1 MVGETAHRLPLEANG
16 TGQHLDSRAKLLSSI
31 VRLTEIIEAETAAL
45 KKYELDRLNSF
56 TRSKSQALLE
66 FTRME
71 QDANSHISSADVK
84 SAMDY
89 LRHRLVENFA
99 QLKLHM
105 RAAQEISEMLTSVAL
120 DESSDGTYSSRDMKR
135 AYSEW

>member
-1 MVGETAHRLPLEANG
+1 MVVAPPHSFAPMPGSSGQLPD
-16 TGQHLDSRAKLLSSI
+16 DSDKLLGSI
-31 VRLTEIIEAETAAL
+31 QRLTEIIESETAAL
-45 KKYELDRLNSF
+45 RNYELDRLNTF

-66 FTRME
+66 FTRLENGAQMLGASDDVRTAME
-71 QDANSHISSADVK
+71 V
-84 SAMDY
+84 
-89 LRHRLVENFA
+89 LRERLVENFA

-120 DESSDGTYSSRDMKR
+120 DESSDGTYSTRDIKG

>member
-1 MVGETAHRLPLEANG
+1 MAAGTVHQFPLQADG
-16 TGQHLDSRAKLLSSI
+16 SGHQLDSRAKLLDSI
-31 VRLTEIIEAETAAL
+31 VRLTDIIEAETAAL
-45 KKYELDRLNSF
+45 KKYELDRLNTF

-66 FTRME
+66 FTRLE
-71 QDANSHISSADVK
+71 NQASSQVSSEDVK
-84 SAMDY
+84 SAMEL

-120 DESSDGTYSSRDMKR
+120 DENSDGTYTTRGTKQG
-135 AYSEW
+135 YSEW

>member
-1 MVGETAHRLPLEANG
+1 M
-16 TGQHLDSRAKLLSSI
+16 GQSAESRPKLLDSI
-31 VRLTEIIEAETAAL
+31 IRLTEIVEEETAAL

-66 FTRME
+66 FTRLE
-71 QDANSHISSADVK
+71 NDANSQISSEAVK
-84 SAMDY
+84 AAMDR
-89 LRHRLVENFA
+89 LRQKLVENFA

-120 DESSDGTYSSRDMKR
+120 DESSDGTYTTRDMKR
-135 AYSEW
+135 GYSEW

>member
-1 MVGETAHRLPLEANG
+1 MVAEATHSFAQQANG
-16 TGQHLDSRAKLLSSI
+16 SEQFLDDRTKLLNSI

-45 KKYELDRLNSF
+45 KKYELDRLNTF

-66 FTRME
+66 FTRLE
-71 QDANSHISSADVK
+71 NDANAQVSSTDVSSAMEV
-84 SAMDY
+84 
-89 LRHRLVENFA
+89 LRHKLVENFA

-120 DESSDGTYSSRDMKR
+120 DQSSDGTYSSRDMKKW
-135 AYSEW
+135 YSEW

>member
-1 MVGETAHRLPLEANG
+1 MTSGTVHQFPLQADRGAQQQNG
-16 TGQHLDSRAKLLSSI
+16 GAKLLDSI

-45 KKYELDRLNSF
+45 KKYELDRLNTF

-66 FTRME
+66 FTRLE
-71 QDANSHISSADVK
+71 NQATAQISTADVK
-84 SAMDY
+84 AAMDV
-89 LRHRLVENFA
+89 LRQRLVENFA

-120 DESSDGTYSSRDMKR
+120 DESSDGTYTTRGVKSG
-135 AYSEW
+135 YSEW